1 LVVKNKGVTF
11 DNMETSISYE
21 MSLLSKGIKVTKVCK
36 NEIECFKFER
46 DMPAKYNLLFTNI
59 PYIIGKRR
67 IA

>member
-1 LVVKNKGVTF
+1 VYIMYIMYIYTMKATTK
-11 DNMETSISYE
+11 YE

-59 PYIIGKRR
+59 PYIICKRY

>member
-1 LVVKNKGVTF
+1 MYIYTMKATTK
-11 DNMETSISYE
+11 YE

-36 NEIECFKFER
+36 NERECFKFER

-59 PYIIGKRR
+59 PYIIGKRY